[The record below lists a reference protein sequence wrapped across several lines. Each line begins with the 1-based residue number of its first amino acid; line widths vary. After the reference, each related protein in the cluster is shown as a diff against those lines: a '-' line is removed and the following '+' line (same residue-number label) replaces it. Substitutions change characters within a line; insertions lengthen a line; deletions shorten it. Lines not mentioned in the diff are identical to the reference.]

1 MRSATPERSSNPSQ
15 HGAID
20 SEVLT
25 GRLALALAQ
34 ATLSM
39 LAATKTLS
47 PDVIRAVAAGVANV
61 GTLELSKEETSLLSQ
76 LIKAALEE

>member
-1 MRSATPERSSNPSQ
+1 M
-15 HGAID
+15 
-20 SEVLT
+20 
-25 GRLALALAQ
+25 ALAQ